1 MKTEGNEM
9 KGKAM
14 KTKRTQYKAEFKF
27 EVALEALKGQQT
39 MSELSSHYQVHPT
52 QITKW
57 KKQLQTEGRTLFSA
71 GQRREEQRTEAFQSA
86 LYEEIGRLKF
96 ELDWL
101 KKKSAR
107 LS

>member
-1 MKTEGNEM
+1 
-9 KGKAM
+9 M

-27 EVALEALKGQQT
+27 EVALEALKGTRT
-39 MSELSSHYQVHPT
+39 MSELASHYQVHAT

-57 KKQLQTEGRTLFSA
+57 KKQLQTEGRRLFSQ
-71 GQRREEQRTEAFQSA
+71 GPRREEQRTEALQST
-86 LYEEIGRLKF
+86 LYEEIGRLKV
-96 ELDWL
+96 ELDWM